1 MEKEKKP
8 GDNVIFRLKRDVS
21 QDVLDIINAQ
31 SNKSLLFEVFCEY
44 EVMKNGIRDFAEIFP
59 PKRSE
64 SWWRN
69 FLNQES
75 SNNNVT
81 QNQGNIN
88 QSNHS
93 LQQSNQRNFEEIQ
106 SAATIETT
114 VETYERI
121 PDSTNVSVKQDVV
134 KQAINVEEQ
143 SHRVNNSSS
152 NDKDDALVTDS
163 IRREESQHN
172 EIVEDTPP
180 PKPSSL
186 SEEAKPVKEKKKIT
200 DPRIMSAW

>member
-1 MEKEKKP
+1 MEKEKKA
-8 GDNVIFRLKRDVS
+8 GDNVIWRLKQDVS
-21 QDVLDIINAQ
+21 QDVLDLLNAQ
-31 SNKSLLFEVFCEY
+31 TNKSLMLEVICEY
-44 EVMKNGIRDFAEIFP
+44 EIFKNGIRNFEEVFP
-59 PKRSE
+59 AKRSE

-75 SNNNVT
+75 SNVT

-93 LQQSNQRNFEEIQ
+93 LQSNQRNFEEIQ

-134 KQAINVEEQ
+134 KPAINVEAQ
-143 SHRVNNSSS
+143 SYAVNNSSP
-152 NDKDDALVTDS
+152 NDMDEVLVTDS
-163 IRREESQHN
+163 LSREESQHN

-200 DPRIMSAW
+200 DPRIMNAW